1 VTTRSRL
8 VSAIGLSDRP
18 RDAAEDH
25 KYTLDQNGSL
35 KTLAPKIVKYVDEEH
50 GWNRQNHQTRN
61 QNKHLYSPL
70 WPRILTGRP
79 FSPAVHIKKRRST
92 NIMAAASVQLNHQ
105 KEPICG

>member
-8 VSAIGLSDRP
+8 VSAIGLSEFE
-18 RDAAEDH
+18 A
-25 KYTLDQNGSL
+25 LNQNGSL

-70 WPRILTGRP
+70 WPRLLIGRP
-79 FSPAVHIKKRRST
+79 FSQAVHIKKRRST
-92 NIMAAASVQLNHQ
+92 NIMAAASVQLNHL
-105 KEPICG
+105 KEPICGLASGPRS

>member
-1 VTTRSRL
+1 L
-8 VSAIGLSDRP
+8 KP

-25 KYTLDQNGSL
+25 NYTREGSTKRFEEVRIGGTGEYAPSSQPRSLDQNRSL
-35 KTLAPKIVKYVDEEH
+35 KTLAPKIVKNVDEEH

-79 FSPAVHIKKRRST
+79 FSQAVQI
-92 NIMAAASVQLNHQ
+92 
-105 KEPICG
+105 